1 MNSDSG
7 KGDFAGNVTALL
19 GISLSGEQL
28 HAFRTYEDLLLEWN
42 RRINLTAITGRE
54 DVRVKH
60 FLDSLSCRKVL
71 TPQPGIRIIDIGT
84 GAGFP
89 GVPLKI
95 LYPDI
100 RLTLVDSVGKK
111 TDFCRRLVDRL
122 GLENVTVIHAR
133 AEEVGRDPEHRGA
146 YQWALARAVA
156 DLSVLAE
163 YLLPLVTVGGRIL
176 AQKGAGGPA
185 EVRSASKALN
195 ILGGA
200 VEHVE
205 PVDVPGIAET
215 RHLIVIRKSAAT
227 PEQYPR
233 RTGVPSKRPL
243 SGKGHGR
250 SKG

>member
-1 MNSDSG
+1 MISDSVM
-7 KGDFAGNVTALL
+7 GDFAGKVKTLL
-19 GISLSGEQL
+19 GISLSDEQL
-28 HAFRTYEDLLLEWN
+28 RAFRTYEDLLLEWN
-42 RRINLTAITGRE
+42 RRISLTAITGRE
-54 DVRVKH
+54 NVRTKH

-71 TPQPGIRIIDIGT
+71 TPQPGTRIIDIGT

-95 LYPDI
+95 LCPEI

-111 TDFCRRLVDRL
+111 TDFCRRLVNRL
-122 GLENVTVIHAR
+122 GLINVTVIQAR
-133 AEEVGRDPEHRGA
+133 AEEVGRDPAHRGA

-205 PVDVPGIAET
+205 SVDLPGIDET
-215 RHLIVIRKSAAT
+215 RYLIVIRKSAAT
-227 PEQYPR
+227 PERYPR
-233 RTGVPSKRPL
+233 RTGMPSKRPL

-250 SKG
+250 SKV